1 MVKTAA
7 ARDLASG
14 APTMNADSSVAVAHD
29 WQFAEARRALPLP
42 ALPWLD
48 RLRDEAMARF
58 RHNGFPTQKVEAWK
72 FTGLA
77 PLARAVFR
85 ADGAP
90 EAARIARTTI
100 EAHRLTPDCH
110 LAVFVNGR
118 FQPALSDL
126 GRLPA
131 CTRVVDLSR
140 ADQRDLERM
149 TAPPAVADA
158 PGARALVDLN
168 TALMRDGAVVHLGRG
183 ASIDP
188 VQLLFLTLPGAE
200 PGVAHLRNLLLA
212 EAGSSAMVVE
222 THVGLG
228 HGLYWTNA
236 VTQIAVAPNAV
247 LRHYKLQAED
257 ESAFHIA
264 ETSVRLEHDAAYRA
278 FALTLGAQ
286 LARNELDIAL
296 AGEHG
301 EAYLAGATL
310 ARGAQHLDTTLRVEH
325 AAPHGTSSQDFK
337 SVVDGRA
344 HAVFQGRIRVAPDA
358 YKTDARQLSRN
369 LLLSGTAAADA
380 KPELEILADDVK
392 CSHGAAV
399 GDLDRDALFYLR
411 TRGLD
416 DAQARAL
423 LIEGFVGELID
434 GIEGEAAQTYFRRAF
449 AAWLGKENQP

>member
-1 MVKTAA
+1 MTNAA
-7 ARDLASG
+7 
-14 APTMNADSSVAVAHD
+14 SSVAVAHV
-29 WQFAEARRALPLP
+29 RRFDETTQAP
-42 ALPWLD
+42 AVAPVAWLD

-58 RHNGFPTQKVEAWK
+58 RRNGFPTQKVEAWK

-77 PLARAVFR
+77 PLARTVFR
-85 ADGAP
+85 ADDVP
-90 EAARIARTTI
+90 DAALARATI

-126 GRLPA
+126 GRLPE
-131 CTRVVDLSR
+131 CTRVVDLSH
-140 ADQRDLERM
+140 ADERDLQLM
-149 TAPPAVADA
+149 TAPPAVADSPA
-158 PGARALVDLN
+158 ARALVDLN

-183 ASIDP
+183 VSVDP

-200 PGVAHLRNLLLA
+200 PGVAHLRSLLLA

-236 VTQIAVAPNAV
+236 VTQVAVAPNAV

-257 ESAFHIA
+257 QSAFHIA
-264 ETSVRLEHDAAYRA
+264 ETSVRIEHNAAYRA
-278 FALTLGAQ
+278 FALSLGAQ

-301 EAYLAGATL
+301 EAHLVGATL
-310 ARGAQHLDTTLRVEH
+310 ARGDQHLDTTLRVEH
-325 AAPHGTSSQDFK
+325 AAPHGASSQDFK
-337 SVVDGRA
+337 SVVDDRA
-344 HAVFQGRIRVAPDA
+344 HTVFQGRIRVAPNA
-358 YKTDARQLSRN
+358 HKTDARQLNRN
-369 LLLSGTAAADA
+369 LLLSGSGAADA

-392 CSHGAAV
+392 CSHGVAT
-399 GDLDRDALFYLR
+399 GDLDKDALFYLR
-411 TRGLD
+411 ARGLD

-423 LIEGFVGELID
+423 LIDAFVGELIE
-434 GIEGEAAQTYFRRAF
+434 GIEGEVAHTYFRRAF
-449 AAWLGKENQP
+449 ANWIGKGNEP